1 MLERST
7 NVLEDIA
14 MPSAIGRETS
24 YDTFVQRLTAF
35 VTRFKIHTRNYP
47 SMIGELLEVETD
59 KQVAMV
65 SVPRT
70 EHRIKFRYDKRIEPD
85 LLANRSKLIEIKGKI
100 GMDKL
105 DNPVLARSVKQ
116 VNSVDTSDIDISEV
130 LPDSLQLTHQ
140 NPLMV
145 NVDLDET
152 QRFYSA
158 ELESLNLFACG
169 LSREHLKD
177 RLRENLEICWDEFV
191 TEDSSDL
198 SQDALDLRER
208 LLDSFREVKQ

>member
-14 MPSAIGRETS
+14 MPSAVGRETIF
-24 YDTFVQRLTAF
+24 DTFVHRLTAF
-35 VTRFKIHTRNYP
+35 VTRLKIHTRNYP

-70 EHRIKFRYDKRIEPD
+70 EHRIKFRYDKRIEPK

-198 SQDALDLRER
+198 SQDALDLRET

>member
-1 MLERST
+1 MLDRS
-7 NVLEDIA
+7 NNILEDIA
-14 MPSAIGRETS
+14 TPNAVSRETRFN
-24 YDTFVQRLTAF
+24 TLVQRLITF
-35 VTRFKIHTRNYP
+35 VARFKIHARNYP
-47 SMIGELLEVETD
+47 SMIGELIEVETD
-59 KQVAMV
+59 KQVAIAI
-65 SVPRT
+65 VPRT
-70 EHRIKFRYDKRIEPD
+70 KHRIKFRSDKRIEPN

-116 VNSVDTSDIDISEV
+116 VSSVDISDIDISEV

-140 NPLMV
+140 NPFMV

-158 ELESLNLFACG
+158 ELEYLNLYACG
-169 LSREHLKD
+169 LSRDHLKE
-177 RLRENLEICWDEFV
+177 RLQRNLAICWDEFV

-198 SQDALDLRER
+198 SRDGLDLRER
-208 LLDSFREVKQ
+208 LLDSLTEVKQ

>member
-1 MLERST
+1 MLDHSI
-7 NVLEDIA
+7 NVLEA
-14 MPSAIGRETS
+14 KATPSAVGRETRFNTS
-24 YDTFVQRLTAF
+24 VQRLAAF

-47 SMIGELLEVETD
+47 CMIGELIEVETD

-70 EHRIKFRYDKRIEPD
+70 KQRIKFRYDKRIEPN
-85 LLANRSKLIEIKGKI
+85 LLSNLSKLIEIKGKI
-100 GMDKL
+100 GMDKH
-105 DNPVLARSVKQ
+105 DYPVLARSVKQ
-116 VNSVDTSDIDISEV
+116 VSSVDTSDIDISEV
-130 LPDSLQLTHQ
+130 LPDSLQLTHH

-152 QRFYSA
+152 QLFYSA
-158 ELESLNLFACG
+158 KLESLNLFACG

-177 RLRENLEICWDEFV
+177 RLRGNLEICWDEFV

-198 SQDALDLRER
+198 SQDALDLRKR
-208 LLDSFREVKQ
+208 LLDSFTEVKQ